1 MRLTTLGSIT
11 DIARQA
17 TWSPADLAAAIAA
30 RRGPLHRLGAGPG
43 GRVLIAH
50 GGTPAFFADLLA
62 TWSLGAA
69 AICADPGL
77 TAPELAT
84 LVDFARPVAVLVR
97 DGAVVPALPVPVVDL
112 ALEPAGDAPDTGG
125 GALDDP
131 ALILFTSGTTG
142 DPKGVVHGFRSILAR
157 VALNRHVI
165 GPALARSLCVLPT
178 HFGHGLIGNALTP
191 LLGGDH
197 LFVGAGGALQAAGAL
212 GQIVEAHDIGF
223 MSSVPS
229 FWKLALRLA
238 KPPARPLA
246 RVHVGS
252 APLAAELW
260 EAICAWSG
268 TRDVVNCYGITET
281 ANWIGGASARDHTP
295 ADGLVGRV
303 WGGSAIAVDA
313 DGRPAAEGEIWVQTP
328 SLMAGYLDRPD
339 LTAAVLRG
347 GWFATGDTGR
357 IDDGVIRLTGRSK
370 DEINRGGLK
379 VQPAEIDLLVERHPD
394 IAEACC
400 FAIPDP
406 ASGEAVAVAVRL
418 APGAAGDTAQLRA
431 WCAARIRREAVPE
444 RWFVI
449 DEIPKTDRG
458 KIRRATV
465 RDRCLGGAGS

>member
-1 MRLTTLGSIT
+1 MRFSTLGSIT

-17 TWSPADLAAAIAA
+17 TWSSPDLQAAIAA
-30 RRGPLHRLGAGPG
+30 RRGALARLGAAP
-43 GRVLIAH
+43 RRSVLIAH
-50 GGTPAFFADLLA
+50 GGSPAFFADLLA

-77 TAPELAT
+77 TAPELTT
-84 LVDFARPVAVLVR
+84 LVDFAQPVAVLVSETC
-97 DGAVVPALPVPVVDL
+97 AATALPVPIVDL
-112 ALEPAGDAPDTGG
+112 MREPASDAPEGA

-142 DPKGVVHGFRSILAR
+142 EPKGVVHSFRSILAR
-157 VALNRHVI
+157 VALNRQVI

-197 LFVGAGGALQAAGAL
+197 LLVGAGATLQAAGAL
-212 GQIVEAHDIGF
+212 GSIIDAHAVTF

-229 FWKLALRLA
+229 FWKLALRLS

-252 APLAAELW
+252 APLAADQW
-260 EAICAWSG
+260 EAICAWAG

-281 ANWIGGASARDHTP
+281 ANWIAGASARDHVP

-303 WGGSAIAVDA
+303 WGGAAMAVDA
-313 DGRPAAEGEIWVQTP
+313 AGRPAAEGEIWVQTP
-328 SLMAGYLDRPD
+328 ALMTGYLHRHD
-339 LTAAVLRG
+339 LTAAVLRD

-357 IDDGVIRLTGRSK
+357 VEDGVIHLTGRQK
-370 DEINRGGLK
+370 DEINHGGLK

-394 IAEACC
+394 VVEACC

-418 APGAAGDTAQLRA
+418 KPGAATDTAELRA

-444 RWFVI
+444 RWFVV

-458 KIRRATV
+458 KIRRSTV
-465 RDRCLGGAGS
+465 RDRCLGGSHS

>member
-1 MRLTTLGSIT
+1 MRFSTLGSIT
-11 DIARQA
+11 DIARQT
-17 TWSPADLAAAIAA
+17 TWSPADLAVAVAA
-30 RRGPLHRLGAGPG
+30 RRGTLHRLGAAPG
-43 GRVLIAH
+43 ASVLIAH
-50 GGTPAFFADLLA
+50 GGSPEFFADLLA
-62 TWSLGAA
+62 TWSLGAT

-77 TAPELAT
+77 TPPELAT
-84 LVDFARPVAVLVR
+84 LVAFARPGAVLVR
-97 DGAVVPALPVPVVDL
+97 AADPALSLAVPIVDL
-112 ALEPAGDAPDTGG
+112 AREPAGGEVPESAGT
-125 GALDDP
+125 LDDP

-142 DPKGVVHGFRSILAR
+142 EPKGVVHSFRSLLAR
-157 VALNRHVI
+157 VALNRQVI
-165 GPALARSLCVLPT
+165 GTALARSLCVLPT

-212 GQIVEAHDIGF
+212 GQIVDAHAISF

-229 FWKLALRLA
+229 FWKLALRMA

-252 APLAAELW
+252 APLAAEQW
-260 EAICAWSG
+260 EAICAWAG

-281 ANWIGGASARDHTP
+281 ANWIGGASARDHAP

-303 WGGSAIAVDA
+303 WGGSAMAADA
-313 DGRPAAEGEIWVQTP
+313 AGRPADEGEIWVQTP
-328 SLMAGYLDRPD
+328 SLMTGYLHRPD
-339 LTAAVLRG
+339 LDRAVLRD

-357 IDDGVIRLTGRSK
+357 VEDGVIRLTGRRK

-394 IAEACC
+394 VVEACC

-418 APGAAGDTAQLRA
+418 RPGAVDTAQLRA

-444 RWFVI
+444 RWFVV

-465 RDRCLGGAGS
+465 RDRCLGSSQ